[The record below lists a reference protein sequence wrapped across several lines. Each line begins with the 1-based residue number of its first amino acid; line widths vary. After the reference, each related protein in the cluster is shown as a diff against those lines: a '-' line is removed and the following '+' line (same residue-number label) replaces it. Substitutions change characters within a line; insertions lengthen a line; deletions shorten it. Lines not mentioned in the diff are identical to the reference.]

1 VTDADTMRGWPSEEQ
16 RDEGSF
22 FDDLPLEDDGMPSQD
37 AMLETLKA
45 VMDPEIGINIV
56 DLGLVYYLEK
66 ADGHV
71 DVTMTLTS
79 MGCPLTELIQQQVEL
94 VLTRLPGV
102 EHAEVQFTFTPPW
115 STDMISDDAR
125 EELRAMGF
133 ML

>member
-1 VTDADTMRGWPSEEQ
+1 MSDADTMHGWPSEEQ
-16 RDEGSF
+16 QSEGSF
-22 FDDLPLEDDGMPSQD
+22 FDDLPLEDDGMPSRD
-37 AMLETLKA
+37 AMFETLKA

-102 EHAEVQFTFTPPW
+102 DHAEVQFTFTPPW